1 MVNETMVR
9 RETAAARRVAEPVWP
24 VVLAA
29 GSGRRLASVTGGAP
43 KQFWRPAADRRTLL
57 EETLT
62 RVSTLG
68 PKAHISVIVD
78 QTHDPYVNAVGTP
91 WRDLRWVYQPRDCG
105 TAAGVLLA
113 LTPVLDLAPDQL
125 VLLTPSDH
133 GILDTQLFRQST
145 LDAAEAVVDGAAD
158 IVLFGMTPASM
169 CPDYGWIIPGA
180 LCVGTGREIRRVI
193 GFREKPQQRDV
204 PHLMALRALWS
215 TMVMVA
221 RASTLRR
228 LYEMHLP
235 ELAAVFAEYLAQPV
249 AMRPAFLAGAYETLT
264 PSDFSRDVLGHA
276 RGLAVHVWPSSI
288 GWADLGTPDRLREW
302 MQQAEQRGKHHA
314 A

>member
-1 MVNETMVR
+1 MVNEAIAR
-9 RETAAARRVAEPVWP
+9 RETTTVRRVAESIWP

-43 KQFWRPAADRRTLL
+43 KQFWRPDGDRHTLL

-68 PKAHISVIVD
+68 SKAQISVIVD
-78 QTHDPYVNAVGTP
+78 QGHEPYVRAVNP
-91 WRDLRWVYQPRDCG
+91 AWQDVRWVYQPRDCG

-113 LTPVLDLAPDQL
+113 LTPVLDLAPDQM

-133 GILDTQLFRQST
+133 GVLDALMFRQST
-145 LDAAEAVVDGAAD
+145 LDAAEAVVEGIAD
-158 IVLFGMTPASM
+158 VVLFGMTPATMSA
-169 CPDYGWIIPGA
+169 DYGWIIPGA
-180 LCVGTGREIRRVI
+180 LCAGSGREIRRVI
-193 GFREKPQQRDV
+193 GFREKPSQGDV
-204 PHLMALRALWS
+204 PHLLALRALWS
-215 TMVMVA
+215 TMVIVT
-221 RASTLRR
+221 RAATLRR

-235 ELAAVFAEYLAQPV
+235 QVATLFADYLAL
-249 AMRPAFLAGAYETLT
+249 PAGSRAGFLSAAYRTLQ
-264 PSDFSRDVLGHA
+264 PSDFSRDVLAHA
-276 RGLAVHVWPSSI
+276 RGLAVHVWPASI

-302 MQQAEQRGKHHA
+302 MDRAGQRGKHHA